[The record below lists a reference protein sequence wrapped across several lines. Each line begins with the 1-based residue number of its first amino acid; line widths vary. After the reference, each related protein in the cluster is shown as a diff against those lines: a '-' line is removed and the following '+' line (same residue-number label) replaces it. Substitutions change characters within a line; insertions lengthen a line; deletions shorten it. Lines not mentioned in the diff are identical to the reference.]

1 MHRTRLNLLLLLLL
15 AAAATNASANPFFGA
30 DQAQPGRSRSDVSPR
45 DGDVSPE
52 DGAVSPED
60 GDVSPEEAEVLPGEP
75 AAAGWIRSAYARTR
89 QRIIGFQRSL
99 NNDLAELIADAGEG
113 SASLVWVV
121 VLMSFLYGIAHA
133 VLPGHRKTVIISYYL
148 TEDARPVHGIGAG
161 FAFALMHVISAVL
174 VVALVM
180 ATVQAA
186 TMRAIGDATGILQ
199 RVSSLLI
206 IAIGLVLLTR
216 KILAVRASRE
226 QRIAR
231 SLEDSLGLS
240 SGGALSA
247 HVARTRVSSLW
258 PVIVA
263 AGLVP
268 CPVTTSVLLFSISFG
283 VLSLGVIAVV
293 ALSAGL
299 GIALSVIALITIL
312 FKERILLI
320 MQRLTGRSWQHVI
333 EFIGAGSILVFG
345 LITLFVTGGFL

>member
-1 MHRTRLNLLLLLLL
+1 MHRTRLSLLLLLLL
-15 AAAATNASANPFFGA
+15 AAAVTTASANPFFGA
-30 DQAQPGRSRSDVSPR
+30 DQAEPGRSRSEVT
-45 DGDVSPE
+45 PE
-52 DGAVSPED
+52 DD
-60 GDVSPEEAEVLPGEP
+60 EVLPEES
-75 AAAGWIRSAYARTR
+75 AAAGPIRSAYARIR
-89 QRIIGFQRSL
+89 QRLIGFQRSL
-99 NNDLAELIADAGEG
+99 NNNLADLIADAGEG
-113 SASLVWVV
+113 SASLVWIV

-148 TEDARPVHGIGAG
+148 TEDTSLVHGVGAG
-161 FAFALMHVISAVL
+161 FAFALMHVVSAVL
-174 VVALVM
+174 VVVLVM

-206 IAIGLVLLTR
+206 IAIGLVLLIR
-216 KILAVRASRE
+216 KILAVRARREERISRV
-226 QRIAR
+226 
-231 SLEDSLGLS
+231 LEDSLGLS
-240 SGGALSA
+240 SGGAMSA
-247 HVARTRVSSLW
+247 HVTRTRVSSLW
-258 PVIVA
+258 PVIVS

-283 VLSLGVIAVV
+283 VIPLGVAAVF

-299 GIALSVIALITIL
+299 GIALSGIALITIL

-320 MQRLTGRSWQHVI
+320 MQGLTGRSWQHII